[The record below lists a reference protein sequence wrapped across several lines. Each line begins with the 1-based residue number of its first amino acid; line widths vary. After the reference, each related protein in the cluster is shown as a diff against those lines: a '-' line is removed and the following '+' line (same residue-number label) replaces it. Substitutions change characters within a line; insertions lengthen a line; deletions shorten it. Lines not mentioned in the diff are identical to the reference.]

1 MPRHALTPVLLLLAL
16 GGAGCVSH
24 VARVRTVEP
33 DRQDT
38 LSSPPPVSPPIQS
51 AAIGS
56 QVHTV
61 QPPLVE
67 ERGAQPREIPV
78 STWRR
83 DDEGNVQRGEAVL
96 RTSTPW
102 WQRFPADVV
111 SDVLWPATLVVEADL
126 ELAPVPLPVSD
137 PAALAERARQAGYA
151 AP

>member
-1 MPRHALTPVLLLLAL
+1 MPRHALIPVLLLLAL

-24 VARVRTVEP
+24 EARVHTVEP
-33 DRQDT
+33 DRHDT
-38 LSSPPPVSPPIQS
+38 HSSRPPVTHPVQS

-56 QVHTV
+56 QVYTV
-61 QPPLVE
+61 QPQLVE

-83 DDEGNVQRGEAVL
+83 DDDGNVQRGEAVL
-96 RTSTPW
+96 RTPTPW

-111 SDVLWPATLVVEADL
+111 SDVLWPATRVVEADL
-126 ELAPVPLPVSD
+126 VLTPVPVPVSD